1 MRIYWS
7 FQNIS
12 LILGLF
18 CYLSSVSQEII
29 CKDNTKLSKEKEAI
43 VILPGF
49 GDSKKGR
56 DEQEK
61 FFKEKG
67 YDLFIPEYMDKFKV
81 DNCVENLHKF
91 YRENQLKDYKKIH
104 FFSYILG
111 SWVLNKFIN
120 KYGVLNISTIV
131 YDRSPTQERAPYL
144 AAENLNIIISI
155 MGIKH
160 IMNDMAALDYPPI
173 ENNDINIGI
182 IIESKATKLLRLL
195 EKKALE
201 MGPLDYKLESL
212 NQKTDDYLYT
222 WLNHDQMY
230 ERFDIIGEEIFYF
243 IENHSF
249 SNNAVRV
256 QYDWDPFTNYKKE
269 GLK

>member
-1 MRIYWS
+1 MRVYWQ
-7 FQNIS
+7 FRNIS
-12 LILGLF
+12 LLLAVF
-18 CYLSSVSQEII
+18 CYFSCVGQEII
-29 CKDNTKLSKEKEAI
+29 CKDNTKPSIEKEAI

-56 DEQEK
+56 NEQEK

-81 DNCVENLHKF
+81 DNCVENLHEF
-91 YRENQLKDYKKIH
+91 YDKNQLKDYKKIH

-144 AAENLNIIISI
+144 AAENLNLIISI
-155 MGIKH
+155 MGIKN
-160 IMNDMAALDYPPI
+160 IMNDMAGLKYPPI
-173 ENNDINIGI
+173 ENKDLDIGI
-182 IIESKATKLLRLL
+182 IIESKATKLLRIL

-230 ERFDIIGEEIFYF
+230 ERFDVIGEEIFYF

-249 SNNAVRV
+249 SNNAVRE
-256 QYDWDPFTNYKKE
+256 QYNWNPFTNYKKE

>member
-1 MRIYWS
+1 M
-7 FQNIS
+7 
-12 LILGLF
+12 
-18 CYLSSVSQEII
+18 
-29 CKDNTKLSKEKEAI
+29 KKLSYTLIFFLLFNSIDAQEVIIIDTSECIFEKQAL
-43 VILPGF
+43 VILNGF

-56 DEQEK
+56 NEQEK

-81 DNCVENLHKF
+81 DNCVKNLHEF
-91 YRENQLKDYKKIH
+91 YDKNQLKDYKKIH

-144 AAENLNIIISI
+144 AAENLNLIISI
-155 MGIKH
+155 MGIKN
-160 IMNDMAALDYPPI
+160 IMNDMAGLKYPPI
-173 ENNDINIGI
+173 ENKDLDIGI
-182 IIESKATKLLRLL
+182 IIESKATKLLRIL

-212 NQKTDDYLYT
+212 NQKTDDYIYT

-230 ERFDIIGEEIFYF
+230 ERFDVIGEEIFYF

-249 SNNAVRV
+249 SNNAVRE
-256 QYDWDPFTNYKKE
+256 QYNWNPFTNYKKE